1 MITHIYY
8 KYFALYIYT
17 MPLSFTSPNGFRF
30 FSLMVMITTTILSL
44 AKSLV
49 DQIPEPPLVRFCSI
63 NIIGFILFLGSLIYG
78 RKLHEARYQ
87 WFNNAFLV
95 SGIVLITYGS
105 TVEVEGAI
113 HSTYL
118 PIFYIIEI
126 LILLM
131 VGNKVKMEDTRM
143 IFHEMSQFQTTT
155 I

>member
-1 MITHIYY
+1 
-8 KYFALYIYT
+8 

>member
-1 MITHIYY
+1 
-8 KYFALYIYT
+8 

-143 IFHEMSQFQTTT
+143 IFHEMSQFQTTA